1 MPSTVISKID
11 YDEQN
16 ELLRIAFQSGKVY
29 YYMDVPKG
37 VYLTL
42 KTARS
47 KGGYFNKYIKG
58 NYDFENIDLQ

>member
-1 MPSTVISKID
+1 MPSTVIADLHYDLEKKI
-11 YDEQN
+11 
-16 ELLRIAFQSGKVY
+16 LTVVFQSGKIYNYLEVAR
-29 YYMDVPKG
+29 G

-58 NYDFENIDLQ
+58 NYDFIEIQ

>member
-1 MPSTVISKID
+1 MPSTAIHKVA
-11 YDEQN
+11 YDELN
-16 ELLRIAFQSGKVY
+16 KVLMVEFQTGKVY
-29 YYMDVPKG
+29 YYRDVPKG

-58 NYDFENIDLQ
+58 IYEFENVDLQ

>member
-1 MPSTVISKID
+1 MPSTVIAAIL
-11 YDEQN
+11 YDEEN
-16 ELLRIAFQSGKVY
+16 KILRIEFQSGKIY

-42 KTARS
+42 NTARS

-58 NYDFENIDLQ
+58 NYEFEELNLQ

>member
-1 MPSTVISKID
+1 MPSTVISKIE
-11 YDEQN
+11 YDEHN
-16 ELLRIAFQSGKVY
+16 ELLRIEFQSGKVY
-29 YYMDVPKG
+29 YYMNVPKG

-58 NYDFENIDLQ
+58 NYEFENIDLQ

>member
-1 MPSTVISKID
+1 MPSTVISEID

-16 ELLRIAFQSGKVY
+16 ELLRIEFQSGKVY
-29 YYMDVPKG
+29 YYLNVPKG

-58 NYDFENIDLQ
+58 NYEFENIDLQ

>member
-1 MPSTVISKID
+1 MPSTAIHKVE

-16 ELLRIAFQSGKVY
+16 KVMMVEFQTGKIY

-58 NYDFENIDLQ
+58 NYEFEYLDLQ

>member
-1 MPSTVISKID
+1 MPSTVISKIE
-11 YDEQN
+11 YDEAN
-16 ELLRIAFQSGKVY
+16 ELLRIEFQSGKVY
-29 YYMDVPKG
+29 YYLNVPRG

-58 NYDFENIDLQ
+58 NYEFENIDLQ

>member
-1 MPSTVISKID
+1 MPSTVIAKIE
-11 YDEQN
+11 YDEKN
-16 ELLRIAFQSGKVY
+16 EILKIEFQSGKIY
-29 YYMDVPKG
+29 YYMDVPMG

-58 NYDFENIDLQ
+58 NYQFENLDLQ

>member
-1 MPSTVISKID
+1 MPSTVISRIE

-16 ELLRIAFQSGKVY
+16 ELLRIEFQSGKVY
-29 YYMDVPKG
+29 YYMNVPKG

-58 NYDFENIDLQ
+58 NYEFENIDLQ

>member
-1 MPSTVISKID
+1 MPSTVIAKIE
-11 YDEQN
+11 YDEVN
-16 ELLRIAFQSGKVY
+16 EILRVEFQSGKIY
-29 YYMDVPKG
+29 YYMDVPRG

-58 NYDFENIDLQ
+58 NYQFENIDLQ